1 MRKKM
6 AIFLAVIIALDVIA
20 LGVIF
25 FTRNSSRPDIS
36 ADAAPGADSTAST
49 TQQELLSK
57 VSFVAVGDNLIHD
70 TIYEQAAAR
79 SSGGYDF
86 SYAYENVAPL
96 IKAPDVAILNQE
108 TIIST
113 DHNV

>member
-36 ADAAPGADSTAST
+36 ADAAPGADPTAST
-49 TQQELLSK
+49 TQ
-57 VSFVAVGDNLIHD
+57 
-70 TIYEQAAAR
+70 
-79 SSGGYDF
+79 
-86 SYAYENVAPL
+86 
-96 IKAPDVAILNQE
+96 
-108 TIIST
+108 
-113 DHNV
+113 

>member
-36 ADAAPGADSTAST
+36 ADAAPGADPTA
-49 TQQELLSK
+49 
-57 VSFVAVGDNLIHD
+57 
-70 TIYEQAAAR
+70 
-79 SSGGYDF
+79 
-86 SYAYENVAPL
+86 
-96 IKAPDVAILNQE
+96 
-108 TIIST
+108 
-113 DHNV
+113 

>member
-36 ADAAPGADSTAST
+36 ADAAPGADQGQKIVFHEMTS
-49 TQQELLSK
+49 LLQIFK
-57 VSFVAVGDNLIHD
+57 NVRNKHNTFFAVVL
-70 TIYEQAAAR
+70 
-79 SSGGYDF
+79 
-86 SYAYENVAPL
+86 
-96 IKAPDVAILNQE
+96 
-108 TIIST
+108 
-113 DHNV
+113 

>member
-36 ADAAPGADSTAST
+36 ADAAPGADPHSLNDPA
-49 TQQELLSK
+49 
-57 VSFVAVGDNLIHD
+57 G
-70 TIYEQAAAR
+70 AALKGQLR
-79 SSGGYDF
+79 CGGR
-86 SYAYENVAPL
+86 
-96 IKAPDVAILNQE
+96 
-108 TIIST
+108 
-113 DHNV
+113 

>member
-36 ADAAPGADSTAST
+36 ADAAPGADPTAST

-57 VSFVAVGDNLIHD
+57 VSFVAVGDNLIS
-70 TIYEQAAAR
+70 ILSMSRRLPARAAAMTFHTPMR
-79 SSGGYDF
+79 MS
-86 SYAYENVAPL
+86 L
-96 IKAPDVAILNQE
+96 RL
-108 TIIST
+108 
-113 DHNV
+113 